1 MNRTGR
7 YHREVFFPSD
17 FKELFKEYYDV
28 IYAKGPL
35 TFSLHSVVKL
45 SDYITKYGTEFL
57 TGISKVIISGALV
70 EEGVFEF
77 YTNKEGIIEKACIRY
92 SIKDIPVDIVLVIS
106 RSGVIITCYTINK
119 DDTRNELD
127 KRMYVK
133 KERK

>member
-45 SDYITKYGTEFL
+45 SGYMGDYGKLFLFAINEIVTE
-57 TGISKVIISGALV
+57 GAL
-70 EEGVFEF
+70 EIDGVFEF
-77 YTNKEGIIEKACIRY
+77 YTNKEGFIEKSCIRY
-92 SIKDIPVDIVLVIS
+92 SFKDAPVDIVLVIS
-106 RSGVIITCYTINK
+106 RSGVIITCYTIDKN
-119 DDTRNELD
+119 DTRNELD